1 MPADGEELL
10 ALVAGCAAA
19 ADGAGSAKRLKAA
32 ADGYFGRVVSLRKN
46 SKAGEG
52 SFSAADAKREGALM
66 VKIVNSSLKQQV
78 PTALPAL
85 PSACVPVC
93 RSPRVPSSACRRIDC
108 VGASW

>member
-1 MPADGEELL
+1 MQVAYNVFDGEELL

-66 VKIVNSSLKQQV
+66 VKIVN
-78 PTALPAL
+78 
-85 PSACVPVC
+85 
-93 RSPRVPSSACRRIDC
+93 
-108 VGASW
+108 